1 MENLEATKVTN
12 VTKPDFENPDFQ
24 NPENWT
30 INAENANEA
39 KINTNPK
46 FLIWIWKQHI
56 ACLRDIYNLFETKIE
71 LPKDAS
77 ILTLKVIGDD
87 LNLWFK
93 FNPALKT
100 TLESYTIRVVGTG
113 FETPTD
119 GFSYIDTIIDG
130 MFVWHVFIKQDNE

>member
-1 MENLEATKVTN
+1 MENLEATKQ
-12 VTKPDFENPDFQ
+12 DFENPDFQ

-46 FLIWIWKQHI
+46 FLIWKQHI
-56 ACLRDIYNLFETKIE
+56 SDLRGIYNLFETKIE

-77 ILTLKVIGDD
+77 ILSLKVIGDD
-87 LNLWFK
+87 LNLWVK
-93 FNPALKT
+93 FNPALKI

>member
-1 MENLEATKVTN
+1 MENLEATNVTKA
-12 VTKPDFENPDFQ
+12 TKPDFE

-46 FLIWIWKQHI
+46 FLIWKQHI
-56 ACLRDIYNLFETKIE
+56 ACLIGIYNLFETKIE

-77 ILTLKVIGDD
+77 ILSLKVIGDD

-93 FNPALKT
+93 FNPALKIT
-100 TLESYTIRVVGTG
+100 FESYTIRVVGTG

>member
-1 MENLEATKVTN
+1 MENLE
-12 VTKPDFENPDFQ
+12 VTKPDFENPDFE

-30 INAENANEA
+30 ISAENANTI
-39 KINTNPK
+39 KIDTNPK
-46 FLIWIWKQHI
+46 FLIWKQDISH
-56 ACLRDIYNLFETKIE
+56 LRGIYNLFETKIE

-77 ILTLKVIGDD
+77 ILSLKVIGDD

-93 FNPALKT
+93 FNPTLKIN
-100 TLESYTIRVVGTG
+100 LESYTIRIVSTG
-113 FETPTD
+113 FETSTD

>member
-1 MENLEATKVTN
+1 MENLEVTKATKA
-12 VTKPDFENPDFQ
+12 TKPDFENPDFQ

-46 FLIWIWKQHI
+46 FLIWKQHI
-56 ACLRDIYNLFETKIE
+56 ECLRGIYNLFETKIE
-71 LPKDAS
+71 LPKDSS
-77 ILTLKVIGDD
+77 ILSLKVIGDD

-93 FNPALKT
+93 FNPALKI
-100 TLESYTIRVVGTG
+100 TLESYTIRIVGTG

>member
-1 MENLEATKVTN
+1 MENLEATN

-30 INAENANEA
+30 INAENANET

-46 FLIWIWKQHI
+46 FLIWKQYI
-56 ACLRDIYNLFETKIE
+56 SSLRGIYNLFETKIE

-77 ILTLKVIGDD
+77 ILSLKVIGGD

-93 FNPALKT
+93 FNPALKI
-100 TLESYTIRVVGTG
+100 TLESYTIRIVGTG

-119 GFSYIDTIIDG
+119 GFSYVDTIIDG

>member
-1 MENLEATKVTN
+1 MTMENLEATK

-24 NPENWT
+24 NQENWT

-46 FLIWIWKQHI
+46 FLIWKQHVSS
-56 ACLRDIYNLFETKIE
+56 LRGIYNLFETKIE
-71 LPKDAS
+71 LPKDSS
-77 ILTLKVIGDD
+77 ILSLKVIGDD

-93 FNPALKT
+93 FNPALKIT
-100 TLESYTIRVVGTG
+100 FESYTIRVVGTG

>member
-1 MENLEATKVTN
+1 MENLEATKA
-12 VTKPDFENPDFQ
+12 TKPDFQ

-46 FLIWIWKQHI
+46 FLIWKQHI
-56 ACLRDIYNLFETKIE
+56 ASIRGIYNLFETKIE

-77 ILTLKVIGDD
+77 ILSLKVIGDD

-93 FNPALKT
+93 FNPALKIT
-100 TLESYTIRVVGTG
+100 FESYTIRVVGTG

-119 GFSYIDTIIDG
+119 GFSYVDTIIDG
-130 MFVWHVFIKQDNE
+130 MFVWHVFIKQNNE

>member
-1 MENLEATKVTN
+1 MENLEA
-12 VTKPDFENPDFQ
+12 TKPDFENPDFQ

-46 FLIWIWKQHI
+46 FLIWKQHI
-56 ACLRDIYNLFETKIE
+56 SSLRDIYNLFETKIE

-77 ILTLKVIGDD
+77 ILSLKVIGDD

-93 FNPALKT
+93 FNPALKIT
-100 TLESYTIRVVGTG
+100 FESYTIRVVGTG

-130 MFVWHVFIKQDNE
+130 MFVWHVFIKQDNK

>member
-1 MENLEATKVTN
+1 METPEVI
-12 VTKPDFENPDFQ
+12 KPDFE

-30 INAENANEA
+30 INAEND
-39 KINTNPK
+39 TNPK
-46 FLIWIWKQHI
+46 FLIWKQHI
-56 ACLRDIYNLFETKIE
+56 SRLRGIYNLFETKIE

-77 ILTLKVIGDD
+77 ILSLKVIGDD
-87 LNLWFK
+87 LNMWFK
-93 FNPALKT
+93 FNPTSKT
-100 TLESYTIRVVGTG
+100 NLESYTIRIVGTG

>member
-1 MENLEATKVTN
+1 MENLEATN

-24 NPENWT
+24 NQENWT
-30 INAENANEA
+30 INAKNTNATE
-39 KINTNPK
+39 IDTNPK
-46 FLIWIWKQHI
+46 FLIWKQHI
-56 ACLRDIYNLFETKIE
+56 SRLRGIYNLFETKIE

-77 ILTLKVIGDD
+77 ILSLKVIGDD
-87 LNLWFK
+87 LNMWFK
-93 FNPALKT
+93 FNPTSKT
-100 TLESYTIRVVGTG
+100 NLESYTIRIVGTG

>member
-1 MENLEATKVTN
+1 MENLE

-24 NPENWT
+24 NQENWT
-30 INAENANEA
+30 INAE
-39 KINTNPK
+39 IDTNPN
-46 FLIWIWKQHI
+46 FLIWKQHI
-56 ACLRDIYNLFETKIE
+56 SRLRGIHNLFETKIE

-77 ILTLKVIGDD
+77 ILSLKVIGDD
-87 LNLWFK
+87 LNMWFK
-93 FNPALKT
+93 FNPTSKT
-100 TLESYTIRVVGTG
+100 NLESYTILIVGTG

>member
-1 MENLEATKVTN
+1 MENLEATKQ
-12 VTKPDFENPDFQ
+12 DFENPDFQ

-46 FLIWIWKQHI
+46 FLIWKQHI
-56 ACLRDIYNLFETKIE
+56 SDLRGIYNLFETKIE
-71 LPKDAS
+71 LPKYAS
-77 ILTLKVIGDD
+77 ILSLKVIGDD
-87 LNLWFK
+87 LNLWVK
-93 FNPALKT
+93 FNPALKI

>member
-1 MENLEATKVTN
+1 MTMENLEATN
-12 VTKPDFENPDFQ
+12 VTKQDFENPDFQ
-24 NPENWT
+24 NQENWT
-30 INAENANEA
+30 INAENANTV
-39 KINTNPK
+39 KIDTNPK
-46 FLIWIWKQHI
+46 FLIWKQHI
-56 ACLRDIYNLFETKIE
+56 SCLSGIYNLFETKIE

-93 FNPALKT
+93 FNPALKI

>member
-1 MENLEATKVTN
+1 MENLE

-46 FLIWIWKQHI
+46 FLIWKQYI
-56 ACLRDIYNLFETKIE
+56 ECLRGIYNLFETKIE

-93 FNPALKT
+93 FNPALKI
-100 TLESYTIRVVGTG
+100 TLESYTIRIVGTG

-119 GFSYIDTIIDG
+119 GFSYVDTIIDG

>member
-1 MENLEATKVTN
+1 MTMENLE

-46 FLIWIWKQHI
+46 FLIWKQHI
-56 ACLRDIYNLFETKIE
+56 ASIRGIYNLFETKIE

-77 ILTLKVIGDD
+77 ILSLKVIGDD

-93 FNPALKT
+93 FNPALKIT
-100 TLESYTIRVVGTG
+100 FESYTIRVVGTG

>member
-1 MENLEATKVTN
+1 MTMENLEATKATN
-12 VTKPDFENPDFQ
+12 PGFENLDFQ

-30 INAENANEA
+30 INAENANEV

-46 FLIWIWKQHI
+46 FLIWKQHI
-56 ACLRDIYNLFETKIE
+56 SPLRGIYNLFETKIE

-93 FNPALKT
+93 FNPALKI
-100 TLESYTIRVVGTG
+100 TLESYTIRIVGTG

-119 GFSYIDTIIDG
+119 GFSYVDTIIDG